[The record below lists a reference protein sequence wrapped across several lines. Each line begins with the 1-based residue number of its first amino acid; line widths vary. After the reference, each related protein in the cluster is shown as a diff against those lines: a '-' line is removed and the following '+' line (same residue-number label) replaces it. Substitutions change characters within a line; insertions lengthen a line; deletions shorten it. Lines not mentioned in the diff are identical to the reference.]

1 MLSASLAQQIARDT
15 SDVIG
20 YNVLITDDRG
30 IVIGSGDTSRLGSF
44 HEASVEVLESQ
55 QAAWHTAAEASRL
68 RGVKPG
74 MTLPI
79 VIDGE
84 AVGTVGITGSP
95 RQVRRFGLVV
105 RRQTE
110 ILLQESVE
118 LRSRLLR
125 ERALEE
131 LVRDVGSFDPDVVD
145 PAFLVARARELGFD
159 LTVPRT
165 VLFVDVDEPVP
176 VGTGNGG
183 VPDVAT
189 LRPEVLRTL
198 RETFGP
204 ADLVAA
210 MTSGRF
216 AVLPVLTGHR
226 GAAAEDRLRLAQLA
240 VTTIA
245 SYHGFASRAGA
256 GGAARGIASLRE
268 AYADAGDAL
277 RLGMGCEPGG
287 SAYVI
292 DGLRGHQV
300 LAAVGLRAR
309 SRLVSVVAG
318 PLATQADWPELR
330 GTLIA
335 WCESG
340 FNLVRTAQVLH
351 IHRNTLIYRL
361 EKVERLTGRPWR
373 DHRSSLT
380 IYLACLASQ
389 LDSQPDA
396 RTKRKQVRRGGR
408 SGRA

>member
-30 IVIGSGDTSRLGSF
+30 VVIGSGDTSRLGSF
-44 HEASVEVLESQ
+44 HEASVGVLASQ
-55 QAAWHTAAEASRL
+55 QAAWHSAAEAQRL

-145 PAFLVARARELGFD
+145 PDFLVARAAELGFD

-165 VLFVDVDEPVP
+165 VLLVDVDEPVP
-176 VGTGNGG
+176 VGTGNSGI
-183 VPDVAT
+183 PDVAT

-198 RETFGP
+198 RDRFGR

-216 AVLPVLTGHR
+216 AVLPALDR
-226 GAAAEDRLRLAQLA
+226 GTTSEDRLRLARQA
-240 VTTIA
+240 VDCVA
-245 SYHGFASRAGA
+245 LHHRLASRAGV
-256 GGAARGIASLRE
+256 GGTARGIAALRE
-268 AYADAGDAL
+268 AYTDAADAL
-277 RLGMGCEPGG
+277 RLGARSEPGG

-292 DGLRGHQV
+292 DELRGHQV
-300 LAAVGLRAR
+300 LAAVGHRAR
-309 SRLVSVVAG
+309 TRLVSLVAG
-318 PLATQADWPELR
+318 PLAAQPDWPDLR

-340 FNLVRTAQVLH
+340 FNLVRTAEALH

-361 EKVERLTGRPWR
+361 EKVERLNGRPWR
-373 DHRSSLT
+373 DHRGSLT
-380 IYLACLASQ
+380 LYLACLASQ
-389 LDSQPDA
+389 LD
-396 RTKRKQVRRGGR
+396 
-408 SGRA
+408 